1 VLDPIRGEADSRA
14 TPAGAGLELEA
25 TWLLVMTRKAE
36 SRTAVLAGPTGL
48 VGSGLLDILLREARY
63 RRVVALSR
71 RSLRPEPK
79 LEVVDADYGRLD
91 HVLDGVTSA
100 DQPVD
105 VFCCL
110 GTTIGRAGSTEAF
123 RRVDHDYVLALGQ
136 WASRVRAHRMIVISA
151 AGADPASRVF
161 YSRVKGETERDLAA
175 LRLRSLVIVRPS
187 LLSGQRD
194 EFRLGE
200 RLALVAT
207 RPFRALIPA
216 GVRPIA
222 AADVARAMLDAALA
236 DAPPAVIDSAAM
248 QEASSRR

>member
-1 VLDPIRGEADSRA
+1 
-14 TPAGAGLELEA
+14 
-25 TWLLVMTRKAE
+25 MTARTT
-36 SRTAVLAGPTGL
+36 SGTAVVAGPTGL
-48 VGSGLLDILLREARY
+48 VGSTLLAMLLREARY

-71 RSLRPEPK
+71 RSLGPEPN
-79 LEVVDADYGRLD
+79 LEVVAADYDRLD
-91 HVLDGVTSA
+91 HVLGRVTSA
-100 DQPVD
+100 DQPLD

-110 GTTIGRAGSTEAF
+110 GTTIGRAGSKEAF

-136 WASRVRAHRMIVISA
+136 WAGGARAHRMIAISA
-151 AGADPASRVF
+151 VGADPASRVF
-161 YSRVKGETERDLAA
+161 YNRVKGEVERDLAA

-194 EFRLGE
+194 DFRLGE
-200 RLALVAT
+200 RLALITT

-216 GVRPIA
+216 GMRPIA

-248 QEASSRR
+248 QGASSRR

>member
-1 VLDPIRGEADSRA
+1 MTGQARSRA
-14 TPAGAGLELEA
+14 
-25 TWLLVMTRKAE
+25 
-36 SRTAVLAGPTGL
+36 AVLAGPTGL
-48 VGSGLLDILLREARY
+48 VGSRLLGILLRETRY
-63 RRVVALSR
+63 RHVVALSR
-71 RSLRPEPK
+71 RPTGTDPK
-79 LEVVDADYGRLD
+79 LEVVDADYDRLG
-91 HVLDGVTSA
+91 HVLGGVTSA

-110 GTTIGRAGSTEAF
+110 GTTIGRAGSKEAF

-136 WASRVRAHRMIVISA
+136 WARGARARRIIVISA

-161 YSRVKGETERDLAA
+161 YNRVKGETERDLAA

-200 RLALVAT
+200 RLALITA

-236 DAPPAVIDSAAM
+236 EAPPSVIDSAAM
-248 QEASSRR
+248 QGASSRR

>member
-1 VLDPIRGEADSRA
+1 
-14 TPAGAGLELEA
+14 
-25 TWLLVMTRKAE
+25 MTAKAA

-48 VGSGLLDILLREARY
+48 VGSHLLDILLREARY

-71 RSLRPEPK
+71 RSLGPEPR
-79 LEVVDADYGRLD
+79 LEVVDADYDRLD
-91 HVLDGVTSA
+91 RVLGKVTSA
-100 DQPVD
+100 DQPID

-110 GTTIGRAGSTEAF
+110 GTTIGRAGSKEAF

-136 WASRVRAHRMIVISA
+136 WASGVRAHRIIVISA
-151 AGADPASRVF
+151 AGADAASRVF
-161 YSRVKGETERDLAA
+161 YNRVKGETERDLAA

-200 RLALVAT
+200 RLALIAT
-207 RPFRALIPA
+207 RPFRGLIPA

-222 AADVARAMLDAALA
+222 AADVARAMFDAALA
-236 DAPPAVIDSAAM
+236 AAPPAVIDSANM
-248 QEASSRR
+248 QGASSRR

>member
-1 VLDPIRGEADSRA
+1 MTGK
-14 TPAGAGLELEA
+14 AGSG
-25 TWLLVMTRKAE
+25 
-36 SRTAVLAGPTGL
+36 TAVLAGPTGL
-48 VGSGLLDILLREARY
+48 VGSRLLDVLLREARY
-63 RRVVALSR
+63 GRVVALSR
-71 RSLRPEPK
+71 SSLGPKPK
-79 LEVVDADYGRLD
+79 LDVVAADYERLD
-91 HVLDGVTSA
+91 QVLGGVTSA
-100 DQPVD
+100 GQPID

-110 GTTIGRAGSTEAF
+110 GTTIGRAGSKEAF

-136 WASRVRAHRMIVISA
+136 WARGVRARRMIVISA

-161 YSRVKGETERDLAA
+161 YNRVKGETERDLAA

-200 RLALVAT
+200 RLALLTT

-236 DAPPAVIDSAAM
+236 HAPPAVIDSAAM
-248 QEASSRR
+248 QGASSRR